1 MCLINPVNSIRQLLL
16 SAYHVPGAN
25 YYLIITTSLP
35 GRPHC
40 HSRFIGKIAWA
51 KPKSPSM
58 DDWIQKMW
66 HIYTYDE
73 ILSAIRKDEILP
85 FVTTWVD
92 LGSIMLSCTK

>member
-1 MCLINPVNSIRQLLL
+1 
-16 SAYHVPGAN
+16 
-25 YYLIITTSLP
+25 
-35 GRPHC
+35 
-40 HSRFIGKIAWA
+40 
-51 KPKSPSM
+51 M

-92 LGSIMLSCTK
+92 LGSIMLSCTKQKVANEQQNTLITDNRWVVIREEGGGGE